1 MRHLNASLLDARRE
15 LIDLS
20 RRNRLLNTTLGGKRP
35 HCLEV
40 VNADCNEVFT
50 SLVRD
55 GKSISFSPLP
65 DFKLIDSEIRSSSD
79 QPSRQLQT
87 KLATEVLERRLL
99 KFFREARTFE
109 EEQGVNILYLA
120 IGFLHWFE
128 DERSEERL
136 NAPLLLIPVT
146 LERRQARDTFVL
158 RARDDDIITNV
169 SLAEKL
175 RLFGI
180 TLPELRE
187 DDEWLPSEYLTEVA
201 SAVAGQR
208 RWGVDSVS
216 VGLGFFTFSKF
227 LMWRDLDATVWPDS
241 GLLQND
247 LIGRLLGENS
257 SDNPEPPLASDEEKI
272 DQHVDF
278 ASAMHILD
286 ADSSQA
292 LTIEETRRGRNL
304 VIQGPPGT
312 GKSQTIANVI
322 ATAVAEGKSVLFVAE
337 KGAAL
342 DVVHSRLKSAG
353 LEPLCLEIHSKKAT
367 KLSVITSL
375 EKSLKAAGAVQADGR
390 TAAEL
395 RSTRNR
401 LNEWSYALHR
411 EIRHSG
417 RTPYQVMGM
426 VAKSRSRQ
434 TRVLDRPLNI
444 AADWDRNRLDEVE
457 RSIERTARNIQNLGT
472 APINHPW
479 YGTEGQR
486 LTPFDTERL
495 SKILHETLERLRNLL
510 SVGHK
515 AISLLAINP
524 ELSLKSLD
532 ATVNSI
538 ELLARAPMP
547 SRQALASD
555 FWRSKRR
562 EIGKLVAAGTSWASA
577 RSELS
582 NRVTDMAWS
591 FDVAPIREVIAS
603 RGNSIF
609 RIFSESYRLAIQNLR
624 RICSDRPPR
633 QQLER
638 LALLEKLLFCQT
650 ARRIIDDEDAL
661 GREVFGTL

>member
-87 KLATEVLERRLL
+87 KPAAEVLERRLL

-353 LEPLCLEIHSKKAT
+353 LEPLCLV
-367 KLSVITSL
+367 SV
-375 EKSLKAAGAVQADGR
+375 Q
-390 TAAEL
+390 
-395 RSTRNR
+395 
-401 LNEWSYALHR
+401 
-411 EIRHSG
+411 
-417 RTPYQVMGM
+417 
-426 VAKSRSRQ
+426 
-434 TRVLDRPLNI
+434 
-444 AADWDRNRLDEVE
+444 
-457 RSIERTARNIQNLGT
+457 
-472 APINHPW
+472 
-479 YGTEGQR
+479 
-486 LTPFDTERL
+486 
-495 SKILHETLERLRNLL
+495 
-510 SVGHK
+510 
-515 AISLLAINP
+515 
-524 ELSLKSLD
+524 
-532 ATVNSI
+532 
-538 ELLARAPMP
+538 
-547 SRQALASD
+547 
-555 FWRSKRR
+555 
-562 EIGKLVAAGTSWASA
+562 
-577 RSELS
+577 
-582 NRVTDMAWS
+582 
-591 FDVAPIREVIAS
+591 
-603 RGNSIF
+603 
-609 RIFSESYRLAIQNLR
+609 
-624 RICSDRPPR
+624 
-633 QQLER
+633 
-638 LALLEKLLFCQT
+638 
-650 ARRIIDDEDAL
+650 
-661 GREVFGTL
+661 